1 MKNTEEGDS
10 ISNSSFFFFIALRQQ
25 AMNGKK
31 MKAIVA
37 TGYGS
42 PEVLQ
47 LQEVKIPEPK
57 PDEVLIKIQNSSAT
71 TADTL
76 MRQGKPYFARIF
88 LGIKKPKNSIPGT
101 GFSGTVE
108 QVGSKVTKFSPGD
121 RVFGET
127 TLGFGANAEFL
138 TISEG
143 GVILEMPPSMNFTEA
158 ASFCDGH
165 LTSFNFL
172 TELAKLKPGQKVLIN
187 GASGA
192 LGTSA
197 VQFASQKNCLV
208 TAVCSFKNFALV
220 KSLGAEKL
228 IDYSHEDFT
237 KRNEAYDV
245 IFDTV
250 GKTSYRKC
258 RKILSKN
265 GVYISPVLSV
275 PLLFDMLKTALFQKK
290 KAIFQ
295 ATGKRSSGRLRYL
308 LGEILQVYNEG
319 KLQTIIDRQFPLEE
333 LSEAHRFIEKGHKR
347 GNVIITNH

>member
-1 MKNTEEGDS
+1 MSDK
-10 ISNSSFFFFIALRQQ
+10 R
-25 AMNGKK
+25 

-42 PEVLQ
+42 PDVLQ
-47 LQEVKIPEPK
+47 FQEVKTPKPK
-57 PDEVLIKIQNSSAT
+57 PDEVLIKIINSSAT

-76 MRQGKPYFARIF
+76 MRQGKPSFARLF
-88 LGIKKPKNSIPGT
+88 LGLRKPKNSIPGT

-108 QVGSKVTKFSPGD
+108 QVGLKVTKFCQGD

-127 TLGFGANAEFL
+127 TLGFGANAEYL
-138 TISEG
+138 TISENA
-143 GVILEMPPSMNFTEA
+143 VILKMPVSLDFTEA
-158 ASFCDGH
+158 ACFCDGH

-172 TELAKLKPGQKVLIN
+172 VGLAKLKPGQKVLIN

-197 VQFASQKNCLV
+197 VQFANQKSCHV
-208 TAVCSFKNFALV
+208 TAVCSAKNFTLV

-228 IDYSHEDFT
+228 IDYNHEDFT
-237 KRNEAYDV
+237 NSNKTYDI

-250 GKTSYRKC
+250 GKSSFRKC
-258 RKILSKN
+258 RKILSEK
-265 GVYISPVLSV
+265 GVYISPVLRIS
-275 PLLFDMLKTALFQKK
+275 LLLNMMRTTLSSK

-295 ATGKRSSGRLRYL
+295 ATGTISNDKLRDL
-308 LGEILQVYNEG
+308 LSEILKVYNAG
-319 KLQTIIDRQFPLEE
+319 KLQTIIDKQFPLEE

-347 GNVIITNH
+347 GNVVIANT